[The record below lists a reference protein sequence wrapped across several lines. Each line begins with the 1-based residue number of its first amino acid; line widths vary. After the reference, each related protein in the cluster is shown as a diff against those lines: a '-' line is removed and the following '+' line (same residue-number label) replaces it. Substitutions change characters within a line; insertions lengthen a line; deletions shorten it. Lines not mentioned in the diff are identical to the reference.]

1 MKELNLYPVNK
12 MCNYLIY
19 ILASY
24 RLWESN
30 KIITKKEIN
39 SRNYKII
46 KRMEVF
52 QSYIFMTI
60 TLRSASKK

>member
-1 MKELNLYPVNK
+1 MNLFDLVDLS
-12 MCNYLIY
+12 NYMSSTVVLFF
-19 ILASY
+19 
-24 RLWESN
+24 WESN

-60 TLRSASKK
+60 TLGSVSKK